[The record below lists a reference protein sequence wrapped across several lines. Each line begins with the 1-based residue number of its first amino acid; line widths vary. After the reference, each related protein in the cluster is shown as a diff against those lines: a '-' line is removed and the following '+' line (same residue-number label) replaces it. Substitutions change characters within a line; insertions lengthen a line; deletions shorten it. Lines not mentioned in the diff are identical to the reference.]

1 MSRFAEAVLIVAALS
16 AGPLAAQER
25 PPERVVGE
33 VHFKGNK
40 ALDPFTLAAAIA
52 TSSSP
57 QLYQVL
63 RIGDRNRWDETEFR
77 RDVLRLQVLYR
88 QHGFYEARVD
98 TALDRSDD
106 LIDVDFIIVEG
117 PPVEVDTLAVTGMD
131 SVPDVNKLMQR
142 LPLRIGR
149 PFNRILFE
157 MSADSLAFHARN
169 HGYPYAMVFRNY
181 SVRLR
186 DRTAEVG
193 YDVLLGPHARIG
205 EIVVSGNREV
215 SERTIRRS
223 LAISQD
229 EEYRIG
235 HLFQSQRSLYQT
247 ELFRYASV
255 GIDRDSAVG
264 GVDSL
269 LRVRVQV
276 TEAAPLQM
284 RAGAGYGTI
293 DCLRTS
299 ATVTRLNFLGGARRL
314 DVAARISKL
323 GVGDPLNMEDNLC
336 IALQE
341 DDRFSRKLNYL
352 GSVTLT
358 QPSLLIQRTA
368 TSFSLFAER
377 RSEINAYLFESYG
390 GVLGFKFGL
399 GRSVPIS
406 VDYRLS
412 RDQTDADPA
421 TYCVYFD
428 VCDPAV
434 TQVLADPL
442 LLGTLSVTLVNRNT
456 DSPFLPTRGHVFTVE
471 GTTASPLL
479 GSQISF
485 DRLVVEA
492 VGYTTWRNK
501 NLSARV
507 RAGIIRQGESQI
519 GDSTVRYVPPDHRF
533 YAGGPNTV
541 RGYARNEMGPIVY
554 VADSLEEVADG
565 AGGTDSIYPD
575 VRYSPVG
582 ASAILLA
589 NAELRI
595 PTPLLGGKLALGV
608 FVDAGEL
615 WDYNPDV
622 TGRSRLIPLGFR
634 VTPGVGLQFTTP
646 LGPMRLDAAYNGYD
660 PQNGKLYLIEPD
672 PGDPTKEVLTLQT
685 NTYSVPRGKTV
696 LSRLQWHFSV
706 GLAF

>member
-1 MSRFAEAVLIVAALS
+1 MSRFAEAVLVLVALS
-16 AGPLAAQER
+16 AGSLAAQER

-33 VHFKGNK
+33 VNFKGNR
-40 ALDPFTLAAAIA
+40 ALDKFTLAAAIS

-57 QLYQVL
+57 QLFQYL
-63 RIGDRNRWDETEFR
+63 RIGDRKRWDETEFR

-88 QHGFYEARVD
+88 QHGFYEARIDTTVD
-98 TALDRSDD
+98 RRDD
-106 LIDVDFIIVEG
+106 LIDVTFMIAEG
-117 PPVEVDTLAVTGMD
+117 PPVAVDTLTVTGMD
-131 SVPDVNKLMQR
+131 SVPDVNRLLER
-142 LPLRIGR
+142 LPLRDGR

-157 MSADSLAFHARN
+157 MSADSLSFHARN

-181 SVRLR
+181 SV
-186 DRTAEVG
+186 DRRERAAEVG

-205 EIVVSGNREV
+205 DIVVSGNRAV

-223 LAISQD
+223 LAINQGD
-229 EEYRIG
+229 EYRLES
-235 HLFQSQRSLYQT
+235 LFQSQRALYQT

-276 TEAAPLQM
+276 TEAQPLQM

-299 ATVTRLNFLGGARRL
+299 ATVTKLNFLGGARRL
-314 DVAARISKL
+314 DVVGRVSKL
-323 GVGDPLNMEDNLC
+323 GVGDPLNLEHNLC
-336 IALQE
+336 IALE
-341 DDRFSRKLNYL
+341 DDERFSRKMNYL

-368 TSFSLFAER
+368 TSVSLFAER
-377 RSEINAYLFESYG
+377 RSEINAYLFESFG

-399 GRSVPIS
+399 GRSVPTSI
-406 VDYRLS
+406 DYRLS
-412 RDQTDADPA
+412 QDQTDADPA
-421 TYCVYFD
+421 TYCIYFD

-442 LLGTLSVTLVNRNT
+442 LLGTLTVSLVNRNT

-471 GTTASPLL
+471 ATTASPLL

-485 DRLVVEA
+485 DRLVAEA
-492 VGYTTWRNK
+492 VGYTTWRSK

-507 RAGIIRQGESQI
+507 RAGIIRQGQSQI
-519 GDSTVRYVPPDHRF
+519 GDSTLRYVPPDHRF

-554 VADSLEEVADG
+554 VADSLEEVSDG
-565 AGGTDSIYPD
+565 AGGLDSVYHD

-589 NAELRI
+589 NAEVRI
-595 PTPLLGGKLALGV
+595 PTPFLGGKLALGV

-615 WDYNPDV
+615 WDYDPDAQ
-622 TGRSRLIPLGFR
+622 GDYRLVPLGFR
-634 VTPGVGLQFTTP
+634 VTPGAGLQITTP

-660 PQNGKLYLIEPD
+660 PQTGRLYLIDDVTGE
-672 PGDPTKEVLTLQT
+672 LQLQPQSYT
-685 NTYSVPRGKTV
+685 AQRGKTF
-696 LSRLQWHFSV
+696 LQRLQWHFSV

>member
-1 MSRFAEAVLIVAALS
+1 MSRFAEAVLVLVTLS
-16 AGPLAAQER
+16 AGSLAAQER

-33 VHFKGNK
+33 VNFKGNK
-40 ALDPFTLAAAIA
+40 ALDYFTLAAAIS

-57 QLYQVL
+57 QLFQLL
-63 RIGDRNRWDETEFR
+63 RIGDRKRWDETEFR

-88 QHGFYEARVD
+88 QHGFYEARID
-98 TALDRSDD
+98 TTVDRSDD
-106 LIDVDFIIVEG
+106 LIDVTFIIVEG
-117 PPVEVDTLAVTGMD
+117 PPVAVDTLTVTGMD
-131 SVPDVNKLMQR
+131 SVPDVNKLLER
-142 LPLRIGR
+142 LPLRDGR

-157 MSADSLAFHARN
+157 MSADSLSFHARN
-169 HGYPYAMVFRNY
+169 HGHPYAMVFRNY
-181 SVRLR
+181 SVDRR
-186 DRTAEVG
+186 ARTAEVG

-205 EIVVSGNREV
+205 EIVVSGNRAV

-223 LAISQD
+223 LAVNQGD
-229 EEYRIG
+229 EYRLES
-235 HLFQSQRSLYQT
+235 LFQSQRALYQT

-276 TEAAPLQM
+276 TEAQPLQM

-299 ATVTRLNFLGGARRL
+299 ATVTKLNFLGGARRL
-314 DVAARISKL
+314 DVVGRVSKL
-323 GVGDPLNMEDNLC
+323 GVGDPLNLEHNLC
-336 IALQE
+336 IALE
-341 DDRFSRKLNYL
+341 DDERFSRKMNYL

-368 TSFSLFAER
+368 TSVSLFAER
-377 RSEINAYLFESYG
+377 RSEINAYLFESFG

-399 GRSVPIS
+399 GRSVPTSI
-406 VDYRLS
+406 DYRLS
-412 RDQTDADPA
+412 QDQTDADPA
-421 TYCVYFD
+421 TYCIYFD
-428 VCDPAV
+428 VCDPSV
-434 TQVLADPL
+434 TQILADPL
-442 LLGTLSVTLVNRNT
+442 LLGTLTVSLVNRNT

-471 GTTASPLL
+471 ATTASPLL

-485 DRLVVEA
+485 DRLVVEG

-507 RAGIIRQGESQI
+507 RAGIIRQGQSQI
-519 GDSTVRYVPPDHRF
+519 GDSTLRYVPPDHRF

-554 VADSLEEVADG
+554 IADSLEEVSDG
-565 AGGTDSIYPD
+565 AGGIDSVYHD

-589 NAELRI
+589 NAELRV
-595 PTPLLGGKLALGV
+595 PTPFLAGKLALAV

-615 WDYNPDV
+615 WDYDPD
-622 TGRSRLIPLGFR
+622 TQGRYRLVPLGFR
-634 VTPGVGLQFTTP
+634 VTPGAGLQITTP

-660 PQNGKLYLIEPD
+660 PQTGRLYLIDDVTGE
-672 PGDPTKEVLTLQT
+672 LQLQPQSYT
-685 NTYSVPRGKTV
+685 AQRGKTF
-696 LSRLQWHFSV
+696 LQRLQWHFSV